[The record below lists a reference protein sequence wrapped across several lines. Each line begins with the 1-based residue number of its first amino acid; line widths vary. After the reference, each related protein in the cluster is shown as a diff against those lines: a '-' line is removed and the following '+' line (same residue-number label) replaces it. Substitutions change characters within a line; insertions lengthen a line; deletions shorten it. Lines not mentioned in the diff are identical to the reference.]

1 MISNSIRKGSL
12 TLYIS
17 VLIFCMYSCI
27 FAFRKPFTVA
37 SFGEK
42 EMLGISYQT
51 LLIIS
56 QVIGYMLSK
65 FAGIRFISA
74 LRRTGRWKATV
85 MIMSGA
91 WLSLLLFAILPDA
104 AGVVCFMVN
113 GFLLGFM
120 WGIVFSYAEG
130 RNSTDFI
137 GSVLAVSFIFA
148 GGFTRSV
155 GQWLMTDYGVSEK
168 WMPFT
173 TGLLFAF
180 PLVLFIYLMEK
191 VPPPDAGDIENRVE
205 RKSMTPIDR
214 KKIIKEFSAGI
225 IVLCFVYTFLTII
238 RDLRDNFM
246 ANIWTELGYANDYTV
261 FARSETRISFLLLLV
276 MGSLVLIRKN
286 IYAFRV
292 IHLLII
298 SGFLLAG
305 ISSALF
311 YSGQL
316 GGSWWMQ
323 AVGLGLYM
331 AYIPFNAIFF
341 DRMIATFRISG
352 NVGFLIYI
360 TDAFGYLGSV
370 SIMLTKEAMTFQIP
384 WADFYSRGV
393 IIFAAVGVLGTA
405 WSMFYFNR
413 KYWMQKMTVENSGL
427 TTISN

>member
-1 MISNSIRKGSL
+1 MMVSNSILKLSL

-17 VLIFCMYSCI
+17 ALVFCMYSCI

-42 EMLGISYQT
+42 QMLGISYQT

-65 FAGIRFISA
+65 FAGIKVISS
-74 LRRTGRWKATV
+74 LKRTGRWRSTV
-85 MIMSGA
+85 LIMSLA
-91 WLSLLLFAILPDA
+91 WISLLLFAILPDW
-104 AGVVCFMVN
+104 AGVLCFLVN

-155 GQWLMTDYGVSEK
+155 GKWLMTDYGVSEN
-168 WMPFT
+168 WMPFM
-173 TGLLFAF
+173 TGMIFTV
-180 PLVLFIYLMEK
+180 PLILFIYLLER
-191 VPPPDAGDIENRVE
+191 VPAPDTMDIENRVE
-205 RKSMTPIDR
+205 RKSMDAADR
-214 KKIIKEFSAGI
+214 KKIINEFLAGLF
-225 IVLCFVYTFLTII
+225 VLCIVYTLLTVI
-238 RDLRDNFM
+238 RDIRDNYM
-246 ANIWTELGYANDYTV
+246 SNIWTELGYVNDYAV
-261 FARSETRISFLLLLV
+261 FTRSETRISFLLLV
-276 MGSLVLIRKN
+276 IMGSLVLIRKN
-286 IYAFRV
+286 INAFRI

-305 ISSALF
+305 ISSVLF
-311 YSGQL
+311 YTGKL
-316 GGSWWMQ
+316 EGSWWMQ

-341 DRMIATFRISG
+341 DRMIATFRIAG

-370 SIMLTKEAMTFQIP
+370 SIMLIKESMTFKIP
-384 WADFYSRGV
+384 WAEFYSQGV
-393 IIFAAVGVLGTA
+393 IIFAFIGALGTVY
-405 WSMFYFNR
+405 SMIYFNR
-413 KYWMQKMTVENSGL
+413 KYRLQKRAVENASMH
-427 TTISN
+427 S

>member
-1 MISNSIRKGSL
+1 MVISKKVRKISL

-17 VLIFCMYSCI
+17 VLVFCMYSCI

-37 SFGEK
+37 TFGEK
-42 EMLGISYQT
+42 QMCGISYQT
-51 LLIIS
+51 LLVIC

-74 LRRTGRWKATV
+74 LKRTGRWKTTV
-85 MIMSGA
+85 FIMAIA
-91 WLSLLLFAILPDA
+91 WLSLLLFAILPDW
-104 AGVVCFMVN
+104 AGLLCFLVN

-130 RNSTDFI
+130 RNTTDFI

-155 GQWLMTDYGVSEK
+155 GKWLMTDYGVSGK
-168 WMPFT
+168 WMPFM
-173 TGLLFAF
+173 TGMLFTI
-180 PLVLFIYLMEK
+180 PLIVFIYLLEH
-191 VPPPDAGDIENRVE
+191 VPAPDQEDIENRVE
-205 RKSMTPIDR
+205 RKSMEAHDR
-214 KKIIKEFSAGI
+214 RKIIREFMAGI
-225 IVLCFVYTFLTII
+225 IVLCFVYTFLTVI
-238 RDLRDNFM
+238 RDIRDNFM
-246 ANIWTELGYANDYTV
+246 SNIWNELGYANDYTV
-261 FARSETRISFLLLLV
+261 FARSETRISFLLLLI

-286 IYAFRV
+286 INAFRV
-292 IHLLII
+292 IHVLII

-305 ISSALF
+305 ISSVLF
-311 YSGQL
+311 YYGKLQ
-316 GGSWWMQ
+316 GSWWMQ

-370 SIMLTKEAMTFQIP
+370 SVMLIKESMTFKIP
-384 WADFYSRGV
+384 WAVSIRRVSLFLLLSVQWVQY
-393 IIFAAVGVLGTA
+393 I
-405 WSMFYFNR
+405 
-413 KYWMQKMTVENSGL
+413 Q
-427 TTISN
+427 

>member
-1 MISNSIRKGSL
+1 
-12 TLYIS
+12 
-17 VLIFCMYSCI
+17 
-27 FAFRKPFTVA
+27 
-37 SFGEK
+37 
-42 EMLGISYQT
+42 MLGISYQT

-65 FAGIRFISA
+65 FAGIRYISS
-74 LRRTGRWKATV
+74 LKRTGRWKATV

-91 WLSLLLFAILPDA
+91 WLSLLLFAILPDW
-104 AGVVCFMVN
+104 AGVLCFMAN

-130 RNSTDFI
+130 RNATDFI

-155 GQWLMTDYGVSEK
+155 GKWLITDYGISQK
-168 WMPFT
+168 WMPFM
-173 TGLLFAF
+173 TGLLFAI
-180 PLVLFIYLMEK
+180 PLGFFIYLMERI
-191 VPPPDAGDIENRVE
+191 PAPDTKDIENRVE
-205 RKSMTPIDR
+205 RKSMNAKDR
-214 KKIIKEFSAGI
+214 KKIIRDFSAGI
-225 IVLCFVYTFLTII
+225 VVLCIVYTFLTII

-246 ANIWTELGYANDYTV
+246 ANIWTELGYANDYAV
-261 FARSETRISFLLLLV
+261 FARSETWISFLLLLI
-276 MGSLVLIRKN
+276 MGTLVLIRKN

-305 ISSALF
+305 VSSALF

-316 GGSWWMQ
+316 QGSWWMQ

-370 SIMLTKEAMTFQIP
+370 AIMLTKEAMTLQIP

-393 IIFAAVGVLGTA
+393 IIFAAIGTLGTA
-405 WSMFYFNR
+405 YSMLYFNR
-413 KYWMQKMTVENSGL
+413 KYVLQKKTSEN
-427 TTISN
+427 TAMNA

>member
-1 MISNSIRKGSL
+1 MISYPAKKAGL

-37 SFGEK
+37 TFGEK

-65 FAGIRFISA
+65 FAGIRFISS
-74 LRRTGRWKATV
+74 LKRTGRWKSTV

-91 WLSLLLFAILPDA
+91 WLSLLLFAILPDW
-104 AGVVCFMVN
+104 AGVLCFMAN

-130 RNSTDFI
+130 RNATDFI

-155 GQWLMTDYGVSEK
+155 GKWLMTDYGVSQD
-168 WMPFT
+168 WMPFM
-173 TGLLFAF
+173 TGLIFAV
-180 PLVLFIYLMEK
+180 PLVLLIYLMER
-191 VPPPDAGDIENRVE
+191 VPAPDAKDIENRVE
-205 RKSMTPIDR
+205 RKSMNADDR
-214 KKIIKEFSAGI
+214 RKIIREFSAGI
-225 IVLCFVYTFLTII
+225 IVLCIVYTFLTII

-246 ANIWTELGYANDYTV
+246 ANIWNELGYANDYTV
-261 FARSETRISFLLLLV
+261 FARSETRISFFLLLM

-286 IYAFRV
+286 IIAFRV

-311 YSGQL
+311 YSGNMQ
-316 GGSWWMQ
+316 GAWWMQ

-370 SIMLTKEAMTFQIP
+370 SIMLAKESLRFQIP
-384 WADFYSRGV
+384 WADFYSGGV
-393 IIFAAVGVLGTA
+393 IIFAAIGAIGTA
-405 WSMFYFNR
+405 YSMFYFNR
-413 KYWMQKMTVENSGL
+413 KHSQQKKTAENTGMNSL
-427 TTISN
+427 QA